1 VVRNIT
7 SVRRDLQRIYLNS
20 LIRMIVNPL
29 PDTPEDA
36 RTLARTTLTD
46 LLSQLD
52 RARRTE
58 LDSYTR
64 AHLLDSRER
73 IAQALHAQIFQ
84 NAGTTR

>member
-1 VVRNIT
+1 
-7 SVRRDLQRIYLNS
+7 
-20 LIRMIVNPL
+20 
-29 PDTPEDA
+29 
-36 RTLARTTLTD
+36 LARTTLTD